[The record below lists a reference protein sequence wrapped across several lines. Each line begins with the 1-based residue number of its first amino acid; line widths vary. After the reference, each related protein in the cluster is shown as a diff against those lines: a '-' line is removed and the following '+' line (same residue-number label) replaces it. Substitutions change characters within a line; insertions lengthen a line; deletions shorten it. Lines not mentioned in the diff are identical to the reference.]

1 MFFLK
6 LSINFYIHYFQDLQE
21 NASLVEYNIYW
32 DFIKN
37 SRSKQ
42 VKEISDNLIQINLTT
57 VEEASFT
64 LSNLSLLCVSTRE
77 WVLCTPFTIWNHLF
91 CQPYKCVIL
100 QELYMRWRGKWK
112 VQAFDSSTSK
122 WCVQHLFACQN
133 GQHVSWICEMVLVF

>member
-42 VKEISDNLIQINLTT
+42 VKEISDNLIQIN
-57 VEEASFT
+57 
-64 LSNLSLLCVSTRE
+64 
-77 WVLCTPFTIWNHLF
+77 
-91 CQPYKCVIL
+91 
-100 QELYMRWRGKWK
+100 
-112 VQAFDSSTSK
+112 
-122 WCVQHLFACQN
+122 
-133 GQHVSWICEMVLVF
+133 